1 MLKQDDP
8 KAKEDVASSVGGEE
22 TAIYKFF
29 EEATMDEAN
38 PRTIDK
44 SLAPGTEQS
53 SRDADESEEDKNNED
68 KDVRE
73 EHKEPG
79 EVDKDAKEGG
89 AEMEVVQ
96 MESRNNE
103 EGENPEGEE
112 RTTQSVGEPETEL
125 HLVVDDEEG
134 MRSLKLH
141 FASSQYQMSLKLS
154 GKCFIDTAIGNIQ
167 LILKKGE
174 VEWFKEHPQF
184 QHFFHIKNRKQ
195 KWMGMWLLVLR
206 SAGVGK
212 KYELWFIVNGVPI
225 QYSLREFGLI
235 SGLYCHEYPPNHER
249 LGGTTF
255 MNKYFGGNRMAALYF
270 IANILVG
277 GRKTGEAASPVNSFF
292 LSVVDDLDACLTFP
306 WGRYAFEHNLKDVS
320 SFLEKCNGVILT
332 SWVFTIF
339 PIPLELLAFE
349 AIPTL
354 RNHFRESVNGAR
366 PGCPRMC
373 KMQYKRK
380 GGTKAFSLNA
390 VNVNL
395 GNTKSILV
403 ATEAEKE
410 LLESIGMGKERCW
423 ADDDDDA
430 EVDRWTKIIRNG
442 KQVIFEAEF
451 SIDFEARTAQVEG
464 PTIPAI
470 GESSNNAD
478 SGEAHADSVEASGA
492 EALKAM
498 EARLINAFQD
508 AMKVLKDEVNSLK
521 ARVDGKSGDNPSDQV
536 RVSDKESEEDGDDKE
551 SEEEDGGDKDSEEE
565 EGGDKDSEEEDG
577 GDNESE
583 EDVDD
588 YILDISNQVQLEHGS
603 GDDDM
608 DETLVRYAAAE
619 ESKKA
624 KTEKTKSVK
633 NKKKRAKTD
642 DGKEVVPSKKAKG
655 CDTVRSPIGTR
666 RHKLEEEAAQKMTRY
681 EKKRRGGS
689 S

>member
-8 KAKEDVASSVGGEE
+8 KAKEDVSSSVGGEE
-22 TAIYKFF
+22 TAIYKFS
-29 EEATMDEAN
+29 EEAIMDEAN
-38 PRTIDK
+38 PSTIDK

-53 SRDADESEEDKNNED
+53 PRYADESEEDKNNED

-79 EVDKDAKEGG
+79 EVEKDAKEGG

-125 HLVVDDEEG
+125 H
-134 MRSLKLH
+134 
-141 FASSQYQMSLKLS
+141 
-154 GKCFIDTAIGNIQ
+154 
-167 LILKKGE
+167 
-174 VEWFKEHPQF
+174 
-184 QHFFHIKNRKQ
+184 
-195 KWMGMWLLVLR
+195 
-206 SAGVGK
+206 
-212 KYELWFIVNGVPI
+212 
-225 QYSLREFGLI
+225 
-235 SGLYCHEYPPNHER
+235 
-249 LGGTTF
+249 
-255 MNKYFGGNRMAALYF
+255 
-270 IANILVG
+270 
-277 GRKTGEAASPVNSFF
+277 
-292 LSVVDDLDACLTFP
+292 
-306 WGRYAFEHNLKDVS
+306 DVS
-320 SFLEKCNGVILT
+320 SFLEKCNGVVPT
-332 SWVFTIF
+332 SWVFTSF
-339 PIPLELLAFE
+339 PIPLE
-349 AIPTL
+349 AIPTSG
-354 RNHFRESVNGAR
+354 NHFRESVNGAR

-390 VNVNL
+390 VNVNDIEI
-395 GNTKSILV
+395 ILV

-410 LLESIGMGKERCW
+410 LLESIGMGKESCW

-430 EVDRWTKIIRNG
+430 EVDRWTKIIRNE

-451 SIDFEARTAQVEG
+451 SIDFETRRAQVEG

-470 GESSNNAD
+470 GEPSNNAD
-478 SGEAHADSVEASGA
+478 SGEAHADSVEAPGA

-498 EARLINAFQD
+498 EARLMNAFQD
-508 AMKVLKDEVNSLK
+508 AMKVLKDEVKSLR

-536 RVSDKESEEDGDDKE
+536 RVSDKDSEEDGDDKE

-619 ESKKA
+619 DSKKA

-633 NKKKRAKTD
+633 NKKKRERTD

-681 EKKRRGGS
+681 EKKKAAAAEKVGEKKQLRRQLKRSRRRRQPRRRQPRRRQPRRRQPRRRQRREVRRGCKIPYVVDFYIFG
-689 S
+689 

>member
-1 MLKQDDP
+1 MLKQDGP
-8 KAKEDVASSVGGEE
+8 KAKEDVSSSVGGEE
-22 TAIYKFF
+22 TAIYKFS

-38 PRTIDK
+38 PSTIKK

-53 SRDADESEEDKNNED
+53 PRDADESEEDKNNED

-79 EVDKDAKEGG
+79 EEEKDAKEGG

-96 MESRNNE
+96 MESRNNK

-125 HLVVDDEEG
+125 HDIE
-134 MRSLKLH
+134 
-141 FASSQYQMSLKLS
+141 
-154 GKCFIDTAIGNIQ
+154 
-167 LILKKGE
+167 
-174 VEWFKEHPQF
+174 
-184 QHFFHIKNRKQ
+184 
-195 KWMGMWLLVLR
+195 
-206 SAGVGK
+206 
-212 KYELWFIVNGVPI
+212 
-225 QYSLREFGLI
+225 
-235 SGLYCHEYPPNHER
+235 
-249 LGGTTF
+249 
-255 MNKYFGGNRMAALYF
+255 
-270 IANILVG
+270 
-277 GRKTGEAASPVNSFF
+277 
-292 LSVVDDLDACLTFP
+292 
-306 WGRYAFEHNLKDVS
+306 
-320 SFLEKCNGVILT
+320 
-332 SWVFTIF
+332 
-339 PIPLELLAFE
+339 
-349 AIPTL
+349 
-354 RNHFRESVNGAR
+354 
-366 PGCPRMC
+366 
-373 KMQYKRK
+373 
-380 GGTKAFSLNA
+380 
-390 VNVNL
+390 
-395 GNTKSILV
+395 SILV

-410 LLESIGMGKERCW
+410 LLESIGMGKESCW

-442 KQVIFEAEF
+442 KQIIFEAEF
-451 SIDFEARTAQVEG
+451 SIDFEARTAKVEG

-470 GESSNNAD
+470 GEPSNNAD
-478 SGEAHADSVEASGA
+478 SGEAHADSVEAPGA

-498 EARLINAFQD
+498 EVRLMNAFQD
-508 AMKVLKDEVNSLK
+508 AMKVLKDKVKSLR

-608 DETLVRYAAAE
+608 DETLVRYAVAE

-624 KTEKTKSVK
+624 KTEKTKS
-633 NKKKRAKTD
+633 
-642 DGKEVVPSKKAKG
+642 AKG

-666 RHKLEEEAAQKMTRY
+666 RHKLKEEAAQKMTRY
-681 EKKRRGGS
+681 EKKKAAAAEKVGEKKQKKKADEKTAEKKQKKKAAEKKATQKKAKKGGQKAV
-689 S
+689 